1 MAWAKLNVLPW
12 HLVCNQCIKRLW
24 RCHSRQQE
32 GVPELSVAMQDTLD
46 AMAWAKLN
54 VLHWHLVDDQSFPY
68 ASHLLPRLA
77 ERGAFFPAHTYS
89 LDDAREVV
97 AYARAR
103 GIRVVP
109 EFDTPG
115 ARCPPL
121 FAIAGCLP

>member
-1 MAWAKLNVLPW
+1 MHECAWSGTLYGADGYRGAV
-12 HLVCNQCIKRLW
+12 VT
-24 RCHSRQQE
+24 
-32 GVPELSVAMQDTLD
+32 QDALD

-68 ASHLLPRLA
+68 ASEALPRLA
-77 ERGAFFPAHTYS
+77 ARGAFSPAHTYS
-89 LDDAREVV
+89 LDDARAVV

-115 ARCPPL
+115 ALCPPL
-121 FAIAGCLP
+121 LALADCCCSPCVFKPVTQ